1 MQIKNNLSNFIK
13 KPWIIVIT
21 KILVLIG
28 CLYFIFIKLNG
39 KSPFDNFESP
49 DGFWIFLPLV
59 LILML
64 VNWYLEAL
72 RWMISIQTFEAIS
85 ISKAMKVVL
94 SGLALNWI
102 FPFSTGDLLA
112 RISQQ
117 HDKYKATSAAI
128 LNRGIMMIITIIV
141 GLYGASFVAQKL
153 ESKSWLIFVALA
165 LILIAYLFKE
175 RLVNFTNYFKQLKR
189 SVVLQI
195 TSLSLLR
202 YFIFSLQFF
211 IMLKLFLDPSVS
223 TQVLIGGIGW
233 IFLARS
239 SLPLFFGGAGVRE
252 ASGIFFFEPYISNLE
267 LVLIPV
273 FLIWII
279 NSVVPSLS
287 GLIFILAFK
296 ARAPIE

>member
-13 KPWIIVIT
+13 KPWIIVSA
-21 KILVLIG
+21 KVLVLIG

-39 KSPFDNFESP
+39 RSPFDNFESP
-49 DGFWIFLPLV
+49 NGFWTFLPIV

-72 RWMISIQTFEAIS
+72 RWKISIQTFEAIS

-117 HDKYKATSAAI
+117 RDKYQATSAAI
-128 LNRGIMMIITIIV
+128 LNRVIMMIITICL
-141 GLYGASFVAQKL
+141 GLYGASFVAQEL
-153 ESKSWLIFVALA
+153 ESKSWLIFTVVAL
-165 LILIAYLFKE
+165 ISITYLFRE
-175 RLVNFTNYFKQLKR
+175 RLVNFGKYFKQLKR
-189 SVVLQI
+189 KVVFQI
-195 TSLSLLR
+195 TGLSILR

-211 IMLKLFLDPSVS
+211 IMLKLFLAPLVS
-223 TQVLIGGIGW
+223 TQLLIGGIGW

-287 GLIFILAFK
+287 GLIFILALK
-296 ARAPIE
+296 ARKPIE